1 MSALKGTDDCRLS
14 VVGEELGAAARLR
27 WSGAATRAMGA
38 RSLVFPCG
46 RACHMAGRPNA
57 PILPLDHRYIPDCA
71 IRRGIRRDERHG
83 SIDPGGC
90 RMGTDH
96 TCGRRGKD
104 LVVWNRRSCRLR
116 RRGDHLCR
124 CRDAP
129 PSPPPS
135 APGDLT
141 IGARAAPHRVGG
153 PARAAVGP
161 GHRCDQACVS
171 LRTSRRISSEGRTR
185 RDTFWTAA

>member
-1 MSALKGTDDCRLS
+1 MSALKRTDDCRLS
-14 VVGEELGAAARLR
+14 VVGEELVAAARLR
-27 WSGAATRAMGA
+27 CSGAATRELWERV
-38 RSLVFPCG
+38 RSCS
-46 RACHMAGRPNA
+46 RAGERHMAGRPNA
-57 PILPLDHRYIPDCA
+57 SNLPLDHRYIPDCA
-71 IRRGIRRDERHG
+71 IRRDERHG

-90 RMGTDH
+90 SMGTDH

-185 RDTFWTAA
+185 RDTFWTPA